1 LILENLNIYLRKKL
15 NMVELL
21 DLPTSEKKLLVEMYR
36 KGVVS
41 ARTQSVYSKFS
52 FYIAVSELKALNLI
66 EPNGIFKGGE
76 PKEWR
81 LTEEGKKLARLIIR
95 MDKFL
100 REIREMT
107 KK

>member
-1 LILENLNIYLRKKL
+1 
-15 NMVELL
+15 MVELL

-81 LTEEGKKLARLIIR
+81 LTEYGKKLARLIIR